1 MTDHAGMLYE
11 SDTLR
16 VTADDGIATVWLEF
30 PGWPVNALNLSRL
43 QEIGHVTTVVQ
54 QQSSLDILV
63 IRSGKPA
70 GFCGGHHIE
79 SANCLQ
85 SNADRSL
92 FATTG
97 QRILNR
103 LAALDL
109 VTLAFIEGPCRGPG
123 LELALAC
130 DYRIA
135 VAGPDSWFGFDEN
148 IPPCWGGLSRLA
160 GRGWNRQEIT
170 AREAVRCGLI
180 DDAFCTRRAK
190 IELRQWLDRLQANP
204 RKRRPCWNPFA
215 KSLTE
220 KLAAERTAFQRA
232 IIRPSSQMPSVEALP
247 ESVGLFGTDERN
259 AAIAVEL
266 AMRSKSCVF
275 MTTGDNGMSLVQSAL
290 DRAFNEAL
298 RRGRVTPLEAQQA
311 LARIVIDETTTRF
324 AHAKWIIADTVE
336 SLRFLRAQ
344 LSPWATVTTW
354 DIAPTSIAVAWLRQL
369 GFNALTKADETCR
382 RVANAA

>member
-16 VTADDGIATVWLEF
+16 VTADDGIATLWLEF
-30 PGWPVNALNLSRL
+30 PGWPVNALNLTRL
-43 QEIGHVTTVVQ
+43 QEIDHAVSTIRGKPA
-54 QQSSLDILV
+54 LEILV

-70 GFCGGHHIE
+70 GFCGGHHPE

-85 SNADRSL
+85 SNADRNL

-97 QRILNR
+97 QRLINR
-103 LAALDL
+103 IAELEV

-135 VAGPDSWFGFDEN
+135 VAGPDSWFGFEEN
-148 IPPCWGGLSRLA
+148 ISPCWGGLARLH
-160 GRGWNRQEIT
+160 GGGWDRQEVP
-170 AREAVRCGLI
+170 AREAVQCGLI

-204 RKRRPCWNPFA
+204 RKRRPRWNPFA

-232 IIRPSSQMPSVEALP
+232 IIRPSSQIPSVEALP
-247 ESVGLFGTDERN
+247 ESVGIFGTDDRN
-259 AAIAVEL
+259 AGIAVEL
-266 AMRSKSCVF
+266 ALRSKSCVF
-275 MTTGDNGMSLVQSAL
+275 MTAGDSGMSLVQSAL

-311 LARIVIDETTTRF
+311 RQRVVIDETTTRF
-324 AHAKWIIADTVE
+324 AHAKWIIADTKE
-336 SLRFLRAQ
+336 SLRFLRPQ
-344 LSPWATVTTW
+344 LSPWATVTAW
-354 DIAPTSIAVAWLRQL
+354 DIARTPLAVAWLQQL
-369 GFNALTKADETCR
+369 GFNVVTKANDTCR

>member
-16 VTADDGIATVWLEF
+16 VTADDGIATLWLEF
-30 PGWPVNALNLSRL
+30 PGWPVNALTLSRL
-43 QEIGHVTTVVQ
+43 QEIDHVITAVQ

-70 GFCGGHHIE
+70 GFCGGHHLE
-79 SANCLQ
+79 SANWLQ
-85 SNADRSL
+85 SHADRSL

-103 LAALDL
+103 LAALEL

-123 LELALAC
+123 LELTLAC

-135 VAGPDSWFGFDEN
+135 VAGPDSWFGLDEN
-148 IPPCWGGLSRLA
+148 IPPCWGGLARLA
-160 GRGWNRQEIT
+160 VRSWNRQEVT
-170 AREAVRCGLI
+170 AREAVQCGLI

-204 RKRRPCWNPFA
+204 RKRRPRWNPFA
-215 KSLTE
+215 TSLTE
-220 KLAAERTAFQRA
+220 KLAAERTALQRA
-232 IIRPSSQMPSVEALP
+232 NIQPSSQIPSVEALP
-247 ESVGLFGTDERN
+247 ESVGLFGTNDRN
-259 AAIAVEL
+259 AGITVEL
-266 AMRSKSCVF
+266 ALRSKSGVF
-275 MTTGDNGMSLVQSAL
+275 MATGDSGMSLIQLAL
-290 DRAFNEAL
+290 DRAFSEAL

-311 LARIVIDETTTRF
+311 RERIVIDETTTRF
-324 AHAKWIIADTVE
+324 SQAKWIVADTTE

-354 DIAPTSIAVAWLRQL
+354 DTAPTPLAVAWLRQL
-369 GFNALTKADETCR
+369 GFNAVMKADDTCR
-382 RVANAA
+382 RVTNAA